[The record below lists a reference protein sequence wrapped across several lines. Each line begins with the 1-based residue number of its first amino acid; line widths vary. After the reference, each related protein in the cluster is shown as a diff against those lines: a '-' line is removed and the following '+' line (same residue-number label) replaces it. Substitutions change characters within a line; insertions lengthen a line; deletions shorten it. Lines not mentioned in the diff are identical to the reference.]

1 MCNRAAA
8 PVLRG
13 AATTTQKLIENHM
26 PPAQE
31 KLLQQQPSL
40 FRVKLLYFSLY
51 SSFGTVAP
59 LFSLL
64 YRSGSLSSEQIGLLA
79 VIGPG
84 KHIRCSQ
91 THVDWLLLYDTY
103 ELRAK
108 CNIFPWR
115 NMLNGIIMHV
125 GDSPPR

>member
-1 MCNRAAA
+1 MCNRSAA

-13 AATTTQKLIENHM
+13 AATAQKGAPETYVQA
-26 PPAQE
+26 PE
-31 KLLQQQPSL
+31 KLMQPSL

-64 YRSGSLSSEQIGLLA
+64 YRSGSLTSEQIGLLA

-84 KHIRCSQ
+84 KFS
-91 THVDWLLLYDTY
+91 
-103 ELRAK
+103 A
-108 CNIFPWR
+108 
-115 NMLNGIIMHV
+115 
-125 GDSPPR
+125 